1 MRELCVCLFVSEW
14 MRQHMRMSVLTNEYE
29 RWKRMKDL
37 CVCVGM
43 QERWVEEERTSKRKY
58 FFLKPVYHFQGKH
71 L

>member
-58 FFLKPVYHFQGKH
+58 FF
-71 L
+71 